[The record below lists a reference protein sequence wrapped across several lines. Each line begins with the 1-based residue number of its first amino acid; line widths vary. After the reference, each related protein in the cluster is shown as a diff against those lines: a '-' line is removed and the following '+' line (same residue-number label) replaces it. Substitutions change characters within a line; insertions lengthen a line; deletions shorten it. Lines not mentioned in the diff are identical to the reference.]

1 MKRIYI
7 HDAVYDAVR
16 DELVAL
22 AQTMKVGNPFDPAV
36 SIGPVQSRGQYER
49 LRFVS
54 PFGRRSIRPTHVPA
68 RVSMHLLMSPLQRI
82 DLGLQGQGVQDRL

>member
-1 MKRIYI
+1 MKRIYV

-54 PFGRRSIRPTHVPA
+54 PNGRRSYPTHLCPGQSVDALADVPSA
-68 RVSMHLLMSPLQRI
+68 A
-82 DLGLQGQGVQDRL
+82 D